1 MGKFGEVYL
10 AQHESSGFLVALKK
24 IVKKKIEEYKMTEQ
38 LKDEIRLHNS
48 LDHPNIVKFYGFF
61 EDNDIV
67 YLILEYIPG
76 GTLFDKLTE
85 CDRLSVK

>member
-1 MGKFGEVYL
+1 MEKAKYGEICGFRIVKELGMGKFGEVYL
-10 AQHESSGFLVALKK
+10 AQHAETGFLVALKK

-61 EDNDIV
+61 E
-67 YLILEYIPG
+67 
-76 GTLFDKLTE
+76 
-85 CDRLSVK
+85 